1 MNSLKSFIFIIS
13 RGYSR
18 RPSQYNKSYRI
29 QKIHENMNEKQ
40 LYPDVNENE
49 LDLYDDNDDLDS
61 AESDFSSAGKSY
73 TQHLREEKYAKE
85 LLKMRIIKRKYFKSN
100 DPAFVTWTEKNQIQ
114 SLHKADNV
122 EWTPE
127 RLSESF
133 PALPETINKILKAK
147 WLPKSVD
154 SVIKHD
160 QSVVENWKKFKS
172 GNLAVDPTLEN
183 HLKKFENRKI
193 DIENL
198 ALNAEQFVKQPPV
211 FPTPK
216 SNIYR
221 SIIEDGIE
229 NTKKKQL
236 NNQLKIEDKI
246 SKTNNSVKELIKK
259 DKYNDKKMV
268 TFDAFLQDKI
278 DTIADSKNLSLE
290 NQLLVDEYKERKNI
304 AAIETND
311 LELLEDKKDK
321 LSNAITTNE
330 LTTEIKVPRID
341 VNTSSIDTGILEWK
355 KKTFKTTDDYPSF
368 IKVPRA
374 KAKSGVTFKVED
386 RYYDTDGEFLYRV
399 PGIKV

>member
-1 MNSLKSFIFIIS
+1 M
-13 RGYSR
+13 
-18 RPSQYNKSYRI
+18 
-29 QKIHENMNEKQ
+29 
-40 LYPDVNENE
+40 V
-49 LDLYDDNDDLDS
+49 
-61 AESDFSSAGKSY
+61 
-73 TQHLREEKYAKE
+73 
-85 LLKMRIIKRKYFKSN
+85 KRKYFKSN
-100 DPAFVTWTEKNQIQ
+100 DPAFVTWTEKQQIQ

-133 PALPETINKILKAK
+133 PALPETINKILRAK
-147 WLPKSVD
+147 WSPKSID

-160 QSVVENWKKFKS
+160 QSVIENWKKFKA

-183 HLKKFENRKI
+183 HLKKFQNRKI

-198 ALNAEQFVKQPPV
+198 TLNAEKFVKQPPV

-229 NTKKKQL
+229 NTKEKQL
-236 NNQLKIEDKI
+236 NIQLKIEDKT
-246 SKTNNSVKELIKK
+246 SKKNNSVKKLMKK
-259 DKYNDKKMV
+259 DEYNNKKMV

-278 DTIADSKNLSLE
+278 DTIADSTNLSLE
-290 NQLLVDEYKERKNI
+290 NRLLVDEYKERKNI
-304 AAIETND
+304 ASIETND

-321 LSNAITTNE
+321 LSNAMATNE

-355 KKTFKTTDDYPSF
+355 KKTFNTTDDYPSF

-374 KAKSGVTFKVED
+374 KAKPGVTFKVED

>member
-13 RGYSR
+13 RDYSKR
-18 RPSQYNKSYRI
+18 SSQYVNSYNFRTNHKNI
-29 QKIHENMNEKQ
+29 NEKK

-73 TQHLREEKYAKE
+73 NQHLREEKYAKE
-85 LLKMRIIKRKYFKSN
+85 LLKMRIVKRKYFNSN
-100 DPAFVTWTEKNQIQ
+100 DPAFITWTEKQQIQ
-114 SLHKADNV
+114 SLHNADNV
-122 EWTPE
+122 EWSPE

-147 WLPKSVD
+147 WSPKSVEA
-154 SVIKHD
+154 VIRHD
-160 QSVVENWKKFKS
+160 QSVIENWKKFKT
-172 GNLAVDPTLEN
+172 GNLAVNPILEN

-198 ALNAEQFVKQPPV
+198 RLNAEKFVKQPPV

-216 SNIYR
+216 SNLYR
-221 SIIEDGIE
+221 SIIENGIE
-229 NTKKKQL
+229 KPKEKRV
-236 NNQLKIEDKI
+236 KIADKT
-246 SKTNNSVKELIKK
+246 SKTNKSVEDLIMK
-259 DKYNDKKMV
+259 DKCKNKKIV
-268 TFDAFLQDKI
+268 TFDAFLEDKI
-278 DTIADSKNLSLE
+278 DKIVDKTNLSLE
-290 NQLLVDEYKERKNI
+290 NQVLVNEYKDRKNI
-304 AAIETND
+304 AAIEKNNS
-311 LELLEDKKDK
+311 ELLEQKKDK
-321 LSNAITTNE
+321 LSNAMTTNE

-355 KKTFKTTDDYPSF
+355 KKTFSTSDDYPNF